1 MTNGLMSTR
10 VRRTLA
16 ALSFAAS
23 GTWLAAQAPAPEA
36 ATKDTNGITEARVRE
51 TVTWLA
57 ADERAGRD
65 TGSPELI
72 AAGEWIAA
80 RFAAAG
86 LEQVQPGSW
95 YHEFPMKGAV
105 LDSAAIE
112 FRLTRTLGEDVRE
125 VTFVADKDIRQM
137 TPSAVQTG
145 EKEACTVAPLSDP
158 VMQRL
163 LQAESARRPI
173 LCEVAEDDP
182 KWLAAAGSHSV
193 MATRRQAARPVFLVR
208 AGLLPPPPPDR
219 REPSWSATWKVAAA
233 AVGDV
238 HQRNV
243 MALRPGTTKKGEYV
257 VVSAHYDHIGV
268 TSRPRD
274 DGDRICNGAD
284 DNATGTTAVLLLAEA
299 MAKLPPTAR
308 SVLFVCF
315 TAEERGLAGSAA
327 FCKAPPV
334 PLDAVV
340 ANLNVEMIGR
350 PEAGKEGM
358 AWITG
363 ADLSDFAAIVAP
375 SLLTRDVALT
385 EFAMAGRLFA
395 ASDNWSF
402 AQKGVVA
409 HSLSAGSLHADYHQ
423 VSDHVD
429 KLDIPH
435 MTKVI
440 AALLQATIDL
450 ANRDAVPQWNEKG
463 RAQLQRGRR

>member
-1 MTNGLMSTR
+1 ML
-10 VRRTLA
+10 RTFA
-16 ALSFAAS
+16 ALPFVL
-23 GTWLAAQAPAPEA
+23 TTPWLAAQAPTEPAAKEA
-36 ATKDTNGITEARVRE
+36 AITEVRVRE

-65 TGSPELI
+65 TGSAELV

-80 RFAAAG
+80 RFASAG
-86 LEQVQPGSW
+86 LEQVHPGSW
-95 YHEFPMKGAV
+95 YHEFPMKGVV
-105 LDSAAIE
+105 LDSTAIE
-112 FRLTRTLGEDVRE
+112 LQLTRTIGEDVKE
-125 VTFVADKDIRQM
+125 VTFVADRDIRQL
-137 TPSAVQTG
+137 TASAVVSG
-145 EKEACTVAPLSDP
+145 EKEACTVAPLADP
-158 VMQRL
+158 VLQRL

-193 MATRRQAARPVFLVR
+193 LTTRRQAARPVFLIR
-208 AGLLPPPPPDR
+208 AGLLPPPPADR
-219 REPSWSATWKVAAA
+219 REPAWSVTWQVAASVTGEVA
-233 AVGDV
+233 
-238 HQRNV
+238 QRNV
-243 MALRPGTTKKGEYV
+243 VALRPGTGKKGEYV
-257 VVSAHYDHIGV
+257 VVSAHYDHIGIS
-268 TSRPRD
+268 SRPAA
-274 DGDRICNGAD
+274 DGDRINNGAD

-299 MAKLPPTAR
+299 MAKLPAPAR

-315 TAEERGLAGSAA
+315 TAEERGLTGSAA
-327 FCKAPPV
+327 FCKNSPV

-340 ANLNVEMIGR
+340 ANLNIEMIGR
-350 PEAGKEGM
+350 PEPGNEGM

-363 ADLSDFAAIVAP
+363 SDLSDFAAIVAP
-375 SLLTRDVALT
+375 ALLTRDVGLV
-385 EFAMAGRLFA
+385 EFAMAGRLFG

-435 MTKVI
+435 MTKI
-440 AALLQATIDL
+440 ITALLQATLEL

-463 RAQLQRGRR
+463 KAQLQRARK